1 MTNTAIK
8 DHTTF
13 ALPPS
18 VVSRID
24 VSRLVSEVERVDG
37 DLTAAAVR
45 NKISESEQPMP
56 VLSAQLTDFLAQNQ
70 LELGESHERS
80 RIVKELRELKDKV
93 PVIHMTFAV
102 TADPESL
109 AHIADWVRTSIQ
121 PQAVI
126 SVGLQPSLVA
136 GVYLRTPN
144 HVHDLSLKTKMANSR
159 GLLVKEMESLRG
171 K

>member
-1 MTNTAIK
+1 MTEATVK

-13 ALPPS
+13 VLPS
-18 VVSRID
+18 TVVSRID

-37 DLTAAAVR
+37 NLTAIAVR
-45 NKISESEQPMP
+45 NKVSESEQPLP
-56 VLSAQLTDFLAQNQ
+56 VMSEQLTEFLAQNQ
-70 LELGESHERS
+70 LELTDSHERS

-109 AHIADWVRTSIQ
+109 AQIADWVRKTIH

>member
-1 MTNTAIK
+1 MTETVEK
-8 DHTTF
+8 THESF
-13 ALPPS
+13 VLPPT

-37 DLTAAAVR
+37 EMTAAAVR
-45 NKISESEQPMP
+45 SKIGEGEQPMP
-56 VLSAQLTDFLAQNQ
+56 VLSQPLTDFLAQNQ
-70 LELGESHERS
+70 LDLSESHERS
-80 RIVKELRELKDKV
+80 RVVKELRLLKDTA

-109 AHIADWVRTSIQ
+109 GQLAQWVRASVH

-126 SVGLQPSLVA
+126 AVGLQPGLVA

-144 HVHDLSLKTKMANSR
+144 KVHDLSLKTKLAQSR
-159 GLLVKEMESLRG
+159 DILVKEMESYRG
-171 K
+171 R

>member
-1 MTNTAIK
+1 MTTAAAK
-8 DHTTF
+8 TYETF
-13 ALPPS
+13 SLPPN
-18 VVSRID
+18 VVSRVD
-24 VSRLVSEVERVDG
+24 VSRLVSEVERVDNE
-37 DLTAAAVR
+37 LTAAAVR
-45 NKISESEQPMP
+45 GKIGEAEQPTP
-56 VLSAQLTDFLAQNQ
+56 VLSQQLADFLAQNQ
-70 LELGESHERS
+70 LVLTEGHERS
-80 RIVKELRELKDKV
+80 RIVKELRTLKDKV

-109 AHIADWVRTSIQ
+109 AQIAAWLRQSVH

-144 HVHDLSLKTKMANSR
+144 HVHDLSLKAKLASSR
-159 GLLVKEMESLRG
+159 GVLVKELESYRG

>member
-1 MTNTAIK
+1 MTEAKLKT
-8 DHTTF
+8 HETF
-13 ALPPS
+13 TLPPS

-37 DLTAAAVR
+37 ELTAAAVR
-45 NKISESEQPMP
+45 SKVSEGEQPIP
-56 VLSAQLTDFLAQNQ
+56 VLSGQLTDFLDQNK
-70 LELGESHERS
+70 LELSESRERS
-80 RIVKELRELKDKV
+80 RIVKELRVLKDKV

-109 AHIADWVRTSIQ
+109 GQIADWLRKSVH

-126 SVGLQPSLVA
+126 SVGLQPNLVA

-144 HVHDLSLKTKMANSR
+144 HVHDLSLKSKLASSR
-159 GLLVKEMESLRG
+159 GLLVEEMESLRG

>member
-1 MTNTAIK
+1 MTETPIK
-8 DHTTF
+8 THETF
-13 ALPPS
+13 ILPPN
-18 VVSRID
+18 VVSRVD

-37 DLTAAAVR
+37 SLTAAAVR
-45 NKISESEQPMP
+45 NKIGEAEQPMP
-56 VLSAQLTDFLAQNQ
+56 VMSEQLTDFLAHNQ
-70 LELGESHERS
+70 LELGESKERT
-80 RIVKELRELKDKV
+80 RIVKELRQLKDKV

-109 AHIADWVRTSIQ
+109 AQIADWIRKTIH

-159 GLLVKEMESLRG
+159 GLLIKEMESLRG
-171 K
+171 R

>member
-1 MTNTAIK
+1 MTETEQKTHA
-8 DHTTF
+8 TF
-13 ALPPS
+13 VLPPN

-24 VSRLVSEVERVDG
+24 VSRLVTEVERIDNQ
-37 DLTAAAVR
+37 LTAAAVR
-45 NKISESEQPMP
+45 AKIGEAEQPTPVTSEQ
-56 VLSAQLTDFLAQNQ
+56 LADFLALNQ
-70 LELGESHERS
+70 LVLTESHERT
-80 RIVKELRELKDKV
+80 RIVQELRLLKDKV
-93 PVIHMTFAV
+93 PIIHMTFAV

-109 AHIADWVRTSIQ
+109 GQLADWIRKSIH

-144 HVHDLSLKTKMANSR
+144 HVHDLSLKSKLANSR
-159 GLLVKEMESLRG
+159 GVMVKELESYRG